1 MQNKYLNID
10 GKTLNKI
17 LNTDYKKDVLRRLQY
32 ANTIVI
38 ETDKKL
44 FGTNFE
50 NLLEIIVQTCDQIK
64 GWINEYKIEISL
76 KEGNFDNE

>member
-1 MQNKYLNID
+1 MQNKYQNID

-50 NLLEIIVQTCDQIK
+50 NLLEIIV
-64 GWINEYKIEISL
+64 
-76 KEGNFDNE
+76 

>member
-1 MQNKYLNID
+1 MKNKSINID

-17 LNTDYKKDVLRRLQY
+17 LNKDYKKDVLRRLMY
-32 ANTIVI
+32 AYTIVH

-44 FGTNFE
+44 FGSNFE

-64 GWINEYKIEISL
+64 GWINEYKIEIAL

>member
-64 GWINEYKIEISL
+64 GWINEYKIEIAL
-76 KEGNFDNE
+76 KEGNFDND